1 MKKIFLFICALCVTV
16 ASLGQDS
23 LMVDS
28 IRGGGSEND
37 SLHIGSHTEFSA
49 GKMEDITKAAGDS
62 AYVRNDFASAI
73 QIYEA
78 LLKEGEAADI
88 YYNLGNSYYKM
99 DNIAKAILNYERAL
113 LLQPGNADYRA
124 NLEVARSKTIDK
136 MEAVPEI
143 FFITWT
149 KSLIDSMSVNA
160 WAVCGIV
167 CFILLIVSIYFF
179 VFSKQII
186 LKKIGFMAGILFLIF
201 VILSNVFAAEQK
213 DRLLNRDKAI
223 IISPSVTVRST
234 PSEGGTSLFVLHEGS
249 KVSLKDSSMKEWK
262 EIRLEDGKV
271 GWLPSSSI
279 EII

>member
-1 MKKIFLFICALCVTV
+1 MKKIFLFICVLWVTV
-16 ASLGQDS
+16 ASFGQDS
-23 LMVDS
+23 LTGDS
-28 IRGGGSEND
+28 IQSSGKD
-37 SLHIGSHTEFSA
+37 SVRIGSHTEFSA
-49 GKMEDITKAAGDS
+49 KDMQEVTKAEGDS
-62 AYVRNDFASAI
+62 AYMKNDFASAI

-78 LLKEGEAADI
+78 LLKKGEAADI
-88 YYNLGNSYYKM
+88 YYNLGNSYYKA

-143 FFITWT
+143 FFITWI
-149 KSLIDSMSVNA
+149 KSLINSMSVNA
-160 WAVCGIV
+160 WAICGMM

-179 VFSKQII
+179 VFSKQI
-186 LKKIGFMAGILFLIF
+186 LWKKIGFIAGILFLIF

-213 DRLLNRDKAI
+213 DRLLNRNKAI
-223 IISPSVTVRST
+223 VMSPSVTVRST

-249 KVSLKDSSMKEWK
+249 KVNLKDSSMKDWK
-262 EIRLEDGKV
+262 EICLDDGKV

>member
-1 MKKIFLFICALCVTV
+1 MKKIFLFICVLWVTV
-16 ASLGQDS
+16 ASFGQDS
-23 LMVDS
+23 LTGDS
-28 IRGGGSEND
+28 IQSSGKD
-37 SLHIGSHTEFSA
+37 SVRIGSHTEFSA
-49 GKMEDITKAAGDS
+49 KDMQEVTKAEGDS
-62 AYVRNDFASAI
+62 AYMKNDFASAI

-78 LLKEGEAADI
+78 LLKKEEAADI
-88 YYNLGNSYYKM
+88 YYNLGNSYYKA

-143 FFITWT
+143 FFITWI
-149 KSLIDSMSVNA
+149 KSLINSMSVNA
-160 WAVCGIV
+160 WAICGIM

-179 VFSKQII
+179 VFSKQI
-186 LKKIGFMAGILFLIF
+186 LWKKIGFIAGILFLIF

-213 DRLLNRDKAI
+213 DRLLNRNKAI
-223 IISPSVTVRST
+223 VMSPSVTVRST

-249 KVSLKDSSMKEWK
+249 KVNLKDSSMKDWK
-262 EIRLEDGKV
+262 EICLDDGKV

>member
-1 MKKIFLFICALCVTV
+1 MKKLLLFICALWVTV
-16 ASLGQDS
+16 ASFGQE
-23 LMVDS
+23 VDS
-28 IRGGGSEND
+28 VKDAGND
-37 SLHIGSHTEFSA
+37 SVRIGSHTEFSA
-49 GKMEDITKAAGDS
+49 KKMEDITKAEGDS
-62 AYVRNDFASAI
+62 AYMRNDFASAI

-78 LLKEGEAADI
+78 LLKQGEAADV
-88 YYNLGNSYYKM
+88 YYNLGNSYYKA

-124 NLEVARSKTIDK
+124 NLEIARSKTIDK

-149 KSLIDSMSVNA
+149 KSLINSMSVNA

-167 CFILLIVSIYFF
+167 CFILLIASIYFF
-179 VFSKQII
+179 VFSKQIV
-186 LKKIGFMAGILFLIF
+186 LKKVGFIAGILFLIF

-223 IISPSVTVRST
+223 VMNPSVTVRST

-249 KVSLKDSSMKEWK
+249 KVNLKDSSMKDWK
-262 EIRLEDGKV
+262 EIRLDDGKV

>member
-1 MKKIFLFICALCVTV
+1 MKKIFLFICALWVTV
-16 ASLGQDS
+16 AFFGQDS
-23 LMVDS
+23 LTGDLIQSSGKDS
-28 IRGGGSEND
+28 VR
-37 SLHIGSHTEFSA
+37 IGSHTEFFA
-49 GKMEDITKAAGDS
+49 KDMQEVTKAEGDS
-62 AYVRNDFASAI
+62 AYMKNDFASAI
-73 QIYEA
+73 QIYEV
-78 LLKEGEAADI
+78 LLNKGEAADI
-88 YYNLGNSYYKM
+88 YYNLGNSYYKA

-143 FFITWT
+143 FFITWI
-149 KSLIDSMSVNA
+149 KSLINSMSVNA
-160 WAVCGIV
+160 WAICGVV

-186 LKKIGFMAGILFLIF
+186 WKKIGFIVGILFLIF

-223 IISPSVTVRST
+223 VMSPSVTVRST

-249 KVSLKDSSMKEWK
+249 KVNLKDSSMKDWK
-262 EIRLEDGKV
+262 EICLDDGKV